1 MADTAVDTTTTA
13 EVTAKVCFIQGI
25 FFFLCRVKKITITF
39 KSLGFLGRVFRVK

>member
-25 FFFLCRVKKITITF
+25 FLCRVKKISLTF
-39 KSLGFLGRVFRVK
+39 KSLGFFGCVFRVK

>member
-25 FFFLCRVKKITITF
+25 FFTSSEKDYVNF
-39 KSLGFLGRVFRVK
+39 